1 MDYKIERKKRLKLS
15 QMKKRLLMKML
26 KKSFL
31 IFGKSIIKQAK
42 EKLLEEFME
51 LTLINKWGKKTL
63 TI

>member
-1 MDYKIERKKRLKLS
+1 MDYKIERKKAFKVIANE
-15 QMKKRLLMKML
+15 KRLLMKML

-31 IFGKSIIKQAK
+31 IFGKSIIKQVK

>member
-31 IFGKSIIKQAK
+31 IFGKSIIKQVK